1 MARAITGAL
10 AAAVLFALGCGND
23 DDGGSGDGSGGDAS
37 TGQPDG
43 GDCSD
48 ADCPPDPPAPAPDGM
63 HWVLAFREEFGGDDY
78 DHDKLT
84 PCFDWNTGDCT
95 SSFNNG
101 REHYQPEQIHVADGA
116 AHMIAEPLDPAYPSD
131 ACLDGSCTYAA
142 GLLSTARPLADD
154 GSDYLYSFT
163 YGYLEARVKFPATQG
178 FFTAFWM
185 LPTATDYNYR
195 SEIDIVEI
203 LGNDPTTIFMTYHYN
218 DRSQSFA
225 VNDGVGNN
233 GDCEVK
239 DYGQDWVR
247 FGIDWQ
253 PDHVAW
259 YIDGVKCAQFDG
271 TAGSEIEDGP
281 MQLILNNMV
290 DNSWI
295 RDWDVATTD
304 QTQTRQMDVDYIRV
318 HQLQ

>member
-1 MARAITGAL
+1 MGRALERIL
-10 AAAVLFALGCGND
+10 AAVLLLAGCGGGD
-23 DDGGSGDGSGGDAS
+23 DDVAGDGDAGGGGGA
-37 TGQPDG
+37 DG

-48 ADCPPDPPAPAPDGM
+48 ADCPPDPPAPAPDGKT
-63 HWVLAFREEFGGDDY
+63 WALVFREEFDGADY

-95 SSFNNG
+95 SSFNQG
-101 REHYQPEQIHVADGA
+101 REHYQPEQIQLEGGA

-142 GLLSTARPLADD
+142 GLLSTARPLADA
-154 GSDYLYSFT
+154 SEYLYSFT

-233 GDCEVK
+233 GACEVK
-239 DYGQDWVR
+239 DYSQDWVR
-247 FGIDWQ
+247 FGIDWE

-290 DNSWI
+290 DNNWI

-304 QTQTRQMDVDYIRV
+304 QTQRDQMDVDYIRV
-318 HQLQ
+318 HQPR

>member
-1 MARAITGAL
+1 MRRAITGAL
-10 AAAVLFALGCGND
+10 AAVLLCPLGCAGD
-23 DDGGSGDGSGGDAS
+23 DDGTSAGGDAS
-37 TGQPDG
+37 ADQPDG
-43 GDCSD
+43 AACSD
-48 ADCPPDPPAPAPDGM
+48 ADCPPDPPAPAPDGK

-95 SSFNNG
+95 SSFNQG
-101 REHYQPEQIHVADGA
+101 REHYQPEQIQVADGA
-116 AHMIAEPLDPAYPSD
+116 AHMIAEPLDPAYASD

-142 GLLSTARPLADD
+142 GLLSTARPRADD

-271 TAGSEIEDGP
+271 AAGSEIEDGP

-290 DNSWI
+290 DNNWI

-304 QTQTRQMDVDYIRV
+304 QTQIRQMDVDYIRV

>member
-1 MARAITGAL
+1 MRRAIPGTL
-10 AAAVLFALGCGND
+10 AAALLAIGCGGD
-23 DDGGSGDGSGGDAS
+23 DDGSNPGGDAA
-37 TGQPDG
+37 G
-43 GDCSD
+43 GDDPDSGACSD
-48 ADCPPDPPAPAPDGM
+48 ADCPAAPPAPAPDGKQ
-63 HWVLAFREEFGGDDY
+63 WVLAFREEFDGDDY

-84 PCFDWNTGDCT
+84 PCFDWNVGDCT

-101 REHYQPEQIHVADGA
+101 REHYQPEQIQVAGGA
-116 AHMIAEPLDPAYPSD
+116 ASMIAEPLDPPYASD

-142 GLLSTARPLADD
+142 GLLSTARPRADD

-195 SEIDIVEI
+195 TEIDIVEI
-203 LGNDPTTIFMTYHYN
+203 LGHDPTTIFMTYHYS

-239 DYGQDWVR
+239 DYSQDWVR

-271 TAGSEIEDGP
+271 DPGSEIEDGP

-290 DNSWI
+290 DNNWI

-304 QTQTRQMDVDYIRV
+304 QTQSDQMDVDYIRV